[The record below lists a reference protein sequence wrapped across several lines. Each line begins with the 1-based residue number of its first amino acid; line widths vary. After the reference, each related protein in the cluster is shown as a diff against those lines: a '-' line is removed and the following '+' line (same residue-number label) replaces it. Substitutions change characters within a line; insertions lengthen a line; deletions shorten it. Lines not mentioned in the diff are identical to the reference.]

1 MDVLLIVVIDFHHG
15 ERVCFLLFYRGVLMN
30 SGAVVAGVLLLPD
43 NRANIVTSVD
53 GYGRKDRASTVLIP
67 ALASSWSGD
76 KNEP

>member
-1 MDVLLIVVIDFHHG
+1 
-15 ERVCFLLFYRGVLMN
+15 MN

-76 KNEP
+76 KNEPEKNEGHIFIPLVFFV